1 MYFDIHVDKR
11 QYYIMHVLQH
21 HLNVFIRWWFFHDW
35 YDWDDESSR
44 LQEWTRR
51 RDEEWSWQ
59 LKHADS
65 MDRLSS
71 WRKRTRLSSWDY
83 DDDDDADAGGS
94 GGGGGGDA
102 DADVDYCSIWLL
114 SDVLH

>member
-1 MYFDIHVDKR
+1 MYSS
-11 QYYIMHVLQH
+11 
-21 HLNVFIRWWFFHDW
+21 
-35 YDWDDESSR
+35 DDDFSIIDM
-44 LQEWTRR
+44 LGMMNQVAFKKWTRQ

-59 LKHADS
+59 LKHAES

-71 WRKRTRLSSWDY
+71 WRKRTRLSSWDDDDFDDDDDD

-94 GGGGGGDA
+94 GGGGGGGGDADA

-114 SDVLH
+114 SDVLD